1 MNSAALNNLWQ
12 YLEGLSL
19 SKGNRRWLAERLMG
33 NDMAEDGK
41 CVMNDDEIKEGISV
55 AFSQLKE
62 VKSGKRE
69 TRSVEELLN
78 ELQN

>member
-1 MNSAALNNLWQ
+1 MNSASLNNLWQ

-19 SKGNRRWLAERLMG
+19 SKGNRRWLAERLME

>member
-1 MNSAALNNLWQ
+1 MNSASLNNLWQ

-41 CVMNDDEIKEGISV
+41 CVMSDDEIKEGISV

>member
-1 MNSAALNNLWQ
+1 MNSVSLNNLWQ

-19 SKGNRRWLAERLMG
+19 SKGNRRWLAERLME

>member
-1 MNSAALNNLWQ
+1 M
-12 YLEGLSL
+12 E
-19 SKGNRRWLAERLMG
+19 

-41 CVMNDDEIKEGISV
+41 CVMSDDEIKEGISV

>member
-1 MNSAALNNLWQ
+1 MNSASLNNLWQ

-19 SKGNRRWLAERLMG
+19 SKGNRRWLAERLME
-33 NDMAEDGK
+33 NDMAEEGK

-78 ELQN
+78 KLQN

>member
-1 MNSAALNNLWQ
+1 MNSASLNNLWQ

-19 SKGNRRWLAERLMG
+19 SKGNRRWLAERFME
-33 NDMAEDGK
+33 NDMAEEGK

>member
-1 MNSAALNNLWQ
+1 MNSASLNNLWQ

>member
-1 MNSAALNNLWQ
+1 M
-12 YLEGLSL
+12 E
-19 SKGNRRWLAERLMG
+19 